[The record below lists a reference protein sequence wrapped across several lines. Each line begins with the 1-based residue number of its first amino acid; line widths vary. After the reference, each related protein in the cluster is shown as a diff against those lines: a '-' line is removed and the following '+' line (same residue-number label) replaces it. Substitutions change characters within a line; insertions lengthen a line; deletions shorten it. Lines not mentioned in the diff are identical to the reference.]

1 MTRPK
6 TDISRRL
13 RAVLATSVGV
23 AGLLVA
29 THAFAQNDDAQN
41 PASETLR
48 VCADPSNMPF
58 SNEEREGFENKI
70 AALFGEKL
78 DVPVEY
84 AWAAEQMGFG
94 RNTLK
99 RWISEENRYACDLV
113 ISIGSGFDVGK
124 ATRPY
129 YRSTYVMA
137 FREDHGLD
145 SVEAPDDLL
154 DLPEDQLE
162 SLRIGAFTGSPAANW
177 LIENGFI
184 DQIVSYRAQSGGYD
198 SDPGDMITDDL
209 VGDDIDIAVIWG
221 PIAGYYAKQVDADI
235 TVVPF
240 TRADGSQFDFPV
252 SMGVRY
258 GNDAW
263 LEKVQ
268 SLIDDN
274 REEII
279 AILEDYG
286 VPLVPLREEDRQPM
300 EDDDD

>member
-1 MTRPK
+1 M
-6 TDISRRL
+6 
-13 RAVLATSVGV
+13 
-23 AGLLVA
+23 
-29 THAFAQNDDAQN
+29 
-41 PASETLR
+41 
-48 VCADPSNMPF
+48 
-58 SNEEREGFENKI
+58 
-70 AALFGEKL
+70 
-78 DVPVEY
+78 
-84 AWAAEQMGFG
+84 
-94 RNTLK
+94 
-99 RWISEENRYACDLV
+99 
-113 ISIGSGFDVGK
+113 
-124 ATRPY
+124 
-129 YRSTYVMA
+129 
-137 FREDHGLD
+137 
-145 SVEAPDDLL
+145 
-154 DLPEDQLE
+154 
-162 SLRIGAFTGSPAANW
+162 
-177 LIENGFI
+177 
-184 DQIVSYRAQSGGYD
+184 SYRAQSGGYD

-279 AILEDYG
+279 SILEDYG